1 MYLVKIRCH
10 CIWVCVLIAKW
21 WRDLHFELNV
31 STPMF
36 PLCAIR
42 DGRFRNTQDQ
52 TDNDPSIKLLFSWGN
67 EILTV
72 FFFFRLEIG
81 ENTKILFFGF
91 SKKCLRSPPKE
102 IRFRLNS
109 TIFSEKPFQ
118 KRFFFFLVK
127 GGETINDQKRDGH
140 VLATFTYGPRKKTGH
155 F

>member
-42 DGRFRNTQDQ
+42 DGRFRNIQDQ

-72 FFFFRLEIG
+72 FVFFRLEIG

-91 SKKCLRSPPKE
+91 SKRCLRSPPKGNSIPSE
-102 IRFRLNS
+102 LYDLFRKTELLKKVLFL
-109 TIFSEKPFQ
+109 FS
-118 KRFFFFLVK
+118 
-127 GGETINDQKRDGH
+127 
-140 VLATFTYGPRKKTGH
+140 
-155 F
+155 

>member
-31 STPMF
+31 STPKF

-42 DGRFRNTQDQ
+42 DGRFRNKQDQ

-72 FFFFRLEIG
+72 FFFQVRNRRKYKNFVFWLFKKMFEIPLKG
-81 ENTKILFFGF
+81 NSIPSELYDLF
-91 SKKCLRSPPKE
+91 PKN
-102 IRFRLNS
+102 R
-109 TIFSEKPFQ
+109 TFQ
-118 KRFFFFLVK
+118 KRFFSF
-127 GGETINDQKRDGH
+127 
-140 VLATFTYGPRKKTGH
+140 
-155 F
+155 